1 MKESQKVKEKW
12 YKDGYTLLTESNS
25 PKVDKLFEIYAEDKY
40 KARIYFMN
48 DSSGFTRQRLV
59 LFTKKNGDFDIV
71 LFSRIFGISKTNKMY
86 NRESR
91 LYQLKY
97 SKNKFTL
104 ISRGHKG
111 GSNFTPPTYSNIE
124 NKGYTLGI
132 DARKIIR
139 TILSNRFAWFRFI
152 AETSPLQNISL
163 NTFINKKLFTLKAA
177 LRHYY
182 NCPYPVAKKILNSQ
196 RKASVVN
203 NIKFYMDYIDNIE
216 SLKEEWL
223 GEEFYRLYDAL
234 KMAKTLDKKVNAS
247 WTTRRLKE
255 EHDKWAKIITDVMF
269 IDGDR
274 PMAINDMFKKFA
286 EFSGYKML
294 TTTKEMAHE
303 GKRMNH
309 CVATYVGKVE
319 NGLSGIYTIDDY
331 TLELTKGWDSETR
344 TTILHINQFR
354 GYSNCDAPGYLLI
367 RVKKKLWEFNNK
379 NQSDN
384 DYTDWLE
391 EPTEEKIHELWN
403 PDVEPEP
410 LDDVFP
416 F

>member
-1 MKESQKVKEKW
+1 
-12 YKDGYTLLTESNS
+12 
-25 PKVDKLFEIYAEDKY
+25 
-40 KARIYFMN
+40 
-48 DSSGFTRQRLV
+48 
-59 LFTKKNGDFDIV
+59 
-71 LFSRIFGISKTNKMY
+71 MY
-86 NRESR
+86 NREIR

-97 SKNKFTL
+97 SKNKFVL

-111 GSNFTPPTYSNIE
+111 GSSFTPPTYSNIE
-124 NKGYTLGI
+124 NKGYMLGI

-196 RKASVVN
+196 KKASVVN

-223 GEEFYRLYDAL
+223 EKEFHRLYDAL

-247 WTTRRLKE
+247 WTTRRLIE

-274 PMAINDMFKKFA
+274 PMAIHDMFKKFA
-286 EFSGYKML
+286 EFSGYKIL

-331 TLELTKGWDSETR
+331 TLELTKGWDPETM
-344 TTILHINQFR
+344 TTKLHINQFR
-354 GYSNCDAPGYLLI
+354 GYSNCDAPKDLVI
-367 RVKKKLWEFNNK
+367 KVKRKLWEFNNK
-379 NQSDN
+379 KQSN
-384 DYTDWLE
+384 DDCPDWLY
-391 EPTEEKIHELWN
+391 EPTDEEIFDWDL
-403 PDVEPEP
+403 EP
-410 LDDVFP
+410 LDNIFP